1 MRTHPFAVLAVF
13 AAAATVGSA
22 QTQPNPL
29 FTPTEGDPFASP
41 FYTAPSTRT
50 LPNGT
55 EVPPAVPEA
64 LLGPGKALLRE
75 RFWLSSDFFIAAA
88 SRTTLPALAVT
99 SPVGT
104 NPTLGQSG
112 TVTLFGGDQLSGVR
126 PGLRADAG
134 VWIGDRLGVD
144 GSFLFVA
151 TERVTFNAATEPGG
165 PVLARPFRTVA
176 GESAARIG
184 LYAPDTLTATA
195 ATWTIGGDVNLR
207 WNVRRSEFVTVDLFA
222 GYRYLHLWDQ
232 VRVSNT
238 DTVPAGLFFG
248 TPNPPLLSTTL
259 TDEFRT
265 INQFHGAQ
273 VGLATSARLFD
284 RLSFSTRLGVALGAT
299 VSDARLSGSGTLGG
313 VTTANGLLVT
323 NTNAGRYEN
332 TEFAVLPTADAKFG
346 YDLTDWLR
354 LSVGYSFLYWSR
366 VERAGDQIDR
376 TRSLTRPVYPSR
388 GTDYWVQGVTLG
400 AEVRY

>member
-1 MRTHPFAVLAVF
+1 MRTHAFAVLAVF
-13 AAAATVGSA
+13 AAAAVGSA

-41 FYTAPSTRT
+41 FFTAPNTRT
-50 LPNGT
+50 LPNGSD
-55 EVPPAVPEA
+55 VPPAPPEA
-64 LLGPGKALLRE
+64 ILGPGRALQRE
-75 RFWLSSDFFIAAA
+75 CFWLSSDFFIAAA
-88 SRTTLPALAVT
+88 SRTVLPALAVT
-99 SPVGT
+99 GPVGM
-104 NPTLGQSG
+104 NPALGQPG

-134 VWIGDRLGVD
+134 VWFGDRLGVD

-151 TERVTFNAATEPGG
+151 TERVTYNAAAEPGG
-165 PVLARPFRTVA
+165 PVLARPIRTVA
-176 GESAARIG
+176 GESAVRIG
-184 LYAPDTLTATA
+184 QFSPDTLTATA

-207 WNVRRSEFVTVDLFA
+207 WNLRRSEFVTCDLFA
-222 GYRYLHLWDQ
+222 GYRYLYLWDQ

-238 DTVPAGLFFG
+238 LTDAGVPPAR
-248 TPNPPLLSTTL
+248 TTI
-259 TDEFRT
+259 TDEFCT
-265 INQFHGAQ
+265 TNQFHGAQ

-284 RLSFSTRLGVALGAT
+284 RLTFSTRLGVALGAT
-299 VSDARLSGSGTLGG
+299 VTDARLSGSSTLGG
-313 VTTANGLLVT
+313 VTTASGLLVT
-323 NTNAGRYEN
+323 GTNAGRYAN

-376 TRSLTRPVYPSR
+376 TLSLTRPVYPSR
-388 GTDYWVQGVTLG
+388 GTDYWLQGVTLG

>member
-1 MRTHPFAVLAVF
+1 MRTHAFAVLAVSV
-13 AAAATVGSA
+13 AASIGSA

-29 FTPTEGDPFASP
+29 FTPPEGDPFASP

-50 LPNGT
+50 LPNGV
-55 EVPPAVPEA
+55 EVPPAAPEA

-75 RFWLSSDFFIAAA
+75 RFWLSSDFFIAVG
-88 SRTTLPALAVT
+88 SRTVLPALAVT

-104 NPTLGQSG
+104 NPVLGQPG
-112 TVTLFGGDQLSGVR
+112 AVTLFGGDQLSGVR

-134 VWIGDRLGVD
+134 MWIGDRLGVD

-165 PVLARPFRTVA
+165 PALVRPIRTVA
-176 GESAARIG
+176 GESAVPLG
-184 LYAPDTLTATA
+184 QSGPDSLTATA
-195 ATWTIGGDVNLR
+195 ATWTIGGDVNVR
-207 WNVRRSEFVTVDLFA
+207 WNLRRSEFVTCDLFA

-238 DTVPAGLFFG
+238 LTDAG
-248 TPNPPLLSTTL
+248 TPLARTTL

-265 INQFHGAQ
+265 INQFHGPQ

-284 RLSFSTRLGVALGAT
+284 RLTFTTRLGVALGAT
-299 VSDARLSGSGTLGG
+299 VTDARLSGGSSIGG
-313 VTTANGLLVT
+313 VTTPSGLLVRG
-323 NTNAGRYEN
+323 TNAGRYEG

-346 YDLTDWLR
+346 YDLTDCFR

-376 TRSLTRPVYPSR
+376 TLSFNRPVYPAR
-388 GTDYWVQGVTLG
+388 GTDYWLQGLTLG